1 MRGRIAVEEEPR
13 PSGVELARQVR
24 AEARRRAESAVREMA
39 AQFGS
44 RTLAR
49 GRPQL
54 TAWPQRDSPSLEAAA
69 ALEAAH
75 ELERAAHA
83 LAGTYIRRAREAG
96 LPWNLIGGALD
107 LLPYAS
113 ANKIGAGEQAH
124 EYALSYW
131 AGPGPRACTW
141 DCPACQQ
148 TITDRGPGPGPPA
161 DEDGHDPACPR
172 RTAELVARERRRPRW
187 QRGQAGLPP
196 EDPRR

>member
-1 MRGRIAVEEEPR
+1 MVCYICFNCYSR
-13 PSGVELARQVR
+13 PGGGQARTCGTWD
-24 AEARRRAESAVREMA
+24 
-39 AQFGS
+39 GS
-44 RTLAR
+44 
-49 GRPQL
+49 P
-54 TAWPQRDSPSLEAAA
+54 WKK
-69 ALEAAH
+69 

-161 DEDGHDPACPR
+161 DEDGHDPACAR

-187 QRGQAGLPP
+187 
-196 EDPRR
+196 